1 MYSQV
6 KKFTYYFILISSLSA
21 QSLSSLNYTGFGLD
35 VGERGSGIFFNRTW
49 SNGEELCFISEVRI
63 FDAKHPDE
71 IIIQDYYTN
80 RAYKFND
87 INLILLPLFVGVKY
101 FPFVGKIANNFAP
114 FLSAKVGPILILDGA
129 ENGTFKEK
137 WFTNSDQHF
146 TWGGY
151 FGIGSDLLTTNS
163 TILSVRVGYDILPM
177 KGNIDGSDQ
186 YNGAL
191 VRFGFNWKK

>member
-1 MYSQV
+1 M
-6 KKFTYYFILISSLSA
+6 ILISSLSS

-49 SNGEELCFISEVRI
+49 SISEELCFISEIRI

-71 IIIQDYYTN
+71 IIIQDYYTG
-80 RAYKFND
+80 RGYKFND
-87 INLILLPLFVGVKY
+87 INLIILPLFVGAKY
-101 FPFVGKIANNFAP
+101 YPFVGKFANNFAP
-114 FLSAKVGPILILDGA
+114 FVSAKTGPILTLDGA
-129 ENGTFKEK
+129 ESGTFKEK
-137 WFTNSDQHF
+137 WITNLDYYFTL
-146 TWGGY
+146 GGY
-151 FGIGSDLLTTNS
+151 FGVGVDLLTSNS

-177 KGNIDGSDQ
+177 DGKIDGSDQ